1 MISHPLVSDFWAK
14 RNQFPGGNTRYKYL
28 FLPRVALIQ
37 KWLRGI
43 VVTFKCLRLRYD
55 TLTDAALA
63 LLRKLSIL
71 ILRVMNENATSLS

>member
-1 MISHPLVSDFWAK
+1 M
-14 RNQFPGGNTRYKYL
+14 
-28 FLPRVALIQ
+28 ALIQ